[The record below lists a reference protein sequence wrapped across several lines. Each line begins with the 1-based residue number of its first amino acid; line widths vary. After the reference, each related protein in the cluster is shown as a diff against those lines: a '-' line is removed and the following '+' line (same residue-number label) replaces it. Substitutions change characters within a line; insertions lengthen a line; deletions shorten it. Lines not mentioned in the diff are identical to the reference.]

1 MLLEFKIKN
10 FRSIKDWQS
19 FSMLAENKVKELEN
33 SVVDYKGYKIL
44 NSAIVYGRNASG
56 KSNLL
61 KSFKAIQ
68 YMVIYSADSKVDD
81 KIAPYEP
88 YKLDK
93 GFRNQP
99 VEFLID
105 FIGSDGIRYQYSV
118 GYNEKKIVYERLRYY
133 PKSQPAWL
141 FRREIGK
148 KINYGESLTGKKRDI
163 EDLLYDNQLFLSKIG
178 TQKNEQ
184 LAIPYSFFSEGLFVS
199 NIHDTEYD
207 NVLIQL
213 FTNKMGNDDIP
224 FFKENINKLMCVAD
238 TGIHSINIQVSE
250 IERESLPEE
259 MTDEDKDEIIERYKY
274 KIRTSHK
281 EFENGEEV
289 GKIDFHLAEESTGT
303 LKLLAVGGLIL
314 EALADGQTLVIDELD
329 KSLHP
334 KLTRM
339 LINIFRSPKLNP
351 NNAQLIFAT
360 HDVSLLD
367 NELFRRDQV
376 WFAEKEFEGF
386 SHYYSIS
393 DIPGVRGNIPYEK
406 WYMSGRF
413 GATPVI
419 NENELDFHY

>member
-10 FRSIKDWQS
+10 FRSIKDWQN
-19 FSMLAENKVKELEN
+19 FSMLGESKVKELEN
-33 SVVDYKGYKIL
+33 SVIDYNGYKVL
-44 NSAIVYGRNASG
+44 SSAIVYGRNASG

-61 KSFKAIQ
+61 KAFKAIQ
-68 YMVIYSADSKVDD
+68 FMVLFSDEFKVNE
-81 KIAPYEP
+81 KIEYYEP

-93 GFRNQP
+93 NFRNEP

-105 FIGSDGIRYQYSV
+105 FIGKDGIRYEYGLGFSSD
-118 GYNEKKIVYERLRYY
+118 EIIYENLRFY

-141 FRREIGK
+141 FRRKRGENI
-148 KINYGESLTGKKRDI
+148 IYGEYLTGNKKNI
-163 EDLLYDNQLFLSKIG
+163 EELLYDNQLFLSKIG
-178 TQKNEQ
+178 TEKNKQ
-184 LAIPYSFFSEGLFVS
+184 LAIPYSFFSKYLFVS
-199 NIHDTEYD
+199 NIHDTNYD

-213 FTNKMGNDDIP
+213 FTNKMGNDNIP

-238 TGIHSINIQVSE
+238 TGIQSINIEETE
-250 IERESLPEE
+250 INSESLPKDMSVEE
-259 MTDEDKDEIIERYKY
+259 KNELIKQYKY
-274 KIRTSHK
+274 KIRTLHR
-281 EFENGEEV
+281 EFENGKEIGSLEFQL
-289 GKIDFHLAEESTGT
+289 GDESTGT

-334 KLTRM
+334 KLTKM
-339 LINIFRSPKLNP
+339 LINIFRNPKLNP

-367 NELFRRDQV
+367 NSLFRRDQV
-376 WFAEKEFEGF
+376 WFAEKEFEGN
-386 SHYYSIS
+386 SHYYTLS

-413 GATPVI
+413 GATPII

>member
-19 FSMLAENKVKELEN
+19 FSMLGESKVKELEN
-33 SVVDYKGYKIL
+33 SLIDHNGYKVL
-44 NSAIVYGRNASG
+44 SSAIIYGRNASG

-61 KSFKAIQ
+61 KAFKMIQ
-68 YMVIYSADSKVDD
+68 YMVIFSDDFKVDD
-81 KIAPYEP
+81 KIDYYEP

-93 GFRNQP
+93 NFRNEP

-105 FIGSDGIRYQYSV
+105 FIGKDGIRYEYGLGYSS
-118 GYNEKKIVYERLRYY
+118 EEIVYENLRFY

-141 FRREIGK
+141 FRREKGE
-148 KINYGESLTGKKRDI
+148 KIKYGESLTGNKKNI
-163 EDLLYDNQLFLSKIG
+163 EELLYKNQLFLSKIG
-178 TQKNEQ
+178 TEKNKQ
-184 LAIPYSFFSEGLFVS
+184 LAIPYSFFSKYLYVS
-199 NIHDTEYD
+199 DVHDTSYD

-213 FTNKMGNDDIP
+213 FTNKMGKDNIP

-238 TGIHSINIQVSE
+238 TGIQSINIEESE
-250 IERESLPEE
+250 INLDGLPKE
-259 MTDEDKDEIIERYKY
+259 MTDEDKNELRERYKY
-274 KIRTSHK
+274 KIRTLHR
-281 EFENGEEV
+281 EFENGKEIGNIE
-289 GKIDFHLAEESTGT
+289 FHLGDESTGT

-339 LINIFRSPKLNP
+339 LIRIFRSPKLNP
-351 NNAQLIFAT
+351 KNAQLIFAT

-376 WFAEKEFEGF
+376 WFAEKEFEGN

-393 DIPGVRGNIPYEK
+393 DIPGVRGNVPYEK
-406 WYMSGRF
+406 WYMTGRF

-419 NENELDFHY
+419 NEHELDFHY

>member
-10 FRSIKDWQS
+10 FRSIKDWQN
-19 FSMLAENKVKELEN
+19 FSMLGVSKVKELEN
-33 SVVDYKGYKIL
+33 SIIDHNGYNVL
-44 NSAIVYGRNASG
+44 SSAIIYGRNASG

-61 KSFKAIQ
+61 KAFKAIQ
-68 YMVIYSADSKVDD
+68 HMVIFSDDFKVDD
-81 KIAPYEP
+81 KIKPYEP

-93 GFRNQP
+93 NFRNEP

-105 FIGSDGIRYQYSV
+105 FLGKDGIRYEYGLGYS
-118 GYNEKKIVYERLRYY
+118 NKEIVYENLRFY
-133 PKSQPAWL
+133 PKSQPVWL
-141 FRREIGK
+141 FRRK
-148 KINYGESLTGKKRDI
+148 KGEKIKYGESLTGNKKNI
-163 EDLLYDNQLFLSKIG
+163 EDLLYENQLFLSKIG
-178 TQKNEQ
+178 TEKNKQ
-184 LAIPYSFFSEGLFVS
+184 LAIPYSFFSKYLFVS
-199 NIHDTEYD
+199 DVHDTNYD
-207 NVLIQL
+207 KVLIQL
-213 FTNKMGNDDIP
+213 FTNKMGNDNIP
-224 FFKENINKLMCVAD
+224 FFKANINKLMCVAD
-238 TGIHSINIQVSE
+238 TGIQSINIEESE
-250 IERESLPEE
+250 INLERLPKD
-259 MTDEDKDEIIERYKY
+259 MTDEDKNELIERYKY
-274 KIRTSHK
+274 KIRTLHR
-281 EFENGEEV
+281 EFENGKEV
-289 GKIDFHLAEESTGT
+289 GSVEFHLVDESTGT
-303 LKLLAVGGLIL
+303 LKLLAIGGLIL

-351 NNAQLIFAT
+351 KNAQLIFAT

-376 WFAEKEFEGF
+376 WFAEKEFEGN

-419 NENELDFHY
+419 NEHELDFHY

>member
-1 MLLEFKIKN
+1 
-10 FRSIKDWQS
+10 
-19 FSMLAENKVKELEN
+19 MLAENKVKELEN
-33 SVVDYKGYKIL
+33 SVLDYKDFKVL

-68 YMVIYSADSKVDD
+68 YMVIYSADHKVDD

-105 FIGSDGIRYQYSV
+105 FIGSNGIRYQYSV
-118 GYNEKKIVYERLRYY
+118 GYDEKKIVYERLRYY

-178 TQKNEQ
+178 TEKNEQ

-238 TGIHSINIQVSE
+238 TGIHSIDIQESE
-250 IERESLPEE
+250 IDRESLPEE

-289 GKIDFHLAEESTGT
+289 GKIDFNLADESTGT

-314 EALADGQTLVIDELD
+314 EALADGQILVIDELD

-339 LINIFRSPKLNP
+339 LINIFRTPKLNP
-351 NNAQLIFAT
+351 NRAQLIFAT

-376 WFAEKEFEGF
+376 WFAEKEFEGY

-393 DIPGVRGNIPYEK
+393 DIPGVRVNVPYEK

-419 NENELDFHY
+419 NENELDFQY